1 MRLCENIPCLRQ
13 ENRIVENEINSPLQ
27 IYLYDF
33 LYEQQDLYNEYS
45 SIFKSINLKPRKNLP
60 FNDFILSYHFY
71 LNEIKTD
78 VKKINQLKKLRWYLC
93 FDKDNYYED
102 TEINLNI
109 NLGKSSLFDFDINSN
124 SYDNINESFSSN
136 GDISININDNIL
148 FQNCLMKKC
157 MDDITENEPLIIDFE
172 LIKKLI
178 KGEDNK
184 IFFLLK
190 CIHLSVS
197 NFCQQTMNYLYST
210 YKNNQYEFIK
220 EYNKRYNNF
229 IDCAILINKTCENV
243 NVAVNFLYEEI
254 LNDYPSF
261 PKFSIFRLL
270 LKTWYTEMTNKIN
283 EYDSIMSFFKQDILS
298 IYLNFLSRDLDSI
311 KMNISLPIKNSS
323 SFGEY
328 FIHNSN
334 HSFNDLKNTNFTSKV
349 SKDNSLNKNKIICP
363 FGSFYEDN
371 NICYSIIE
379 QGLNSLNDIFCN
391 EYSVYLL
398 NLTYIDTNNI
408 YNDLINNISDSI
420 QSKIE
425 VLFNN
430 LIIEEKFSETKVINE
445 ILKYFSSYFYTNRI
459 INKLKMK
466 IFSTVHVVLSILL
479 LTSLKEKFKYFLRN
493 FNINTLKNSGK
504 VYKNLNIN
512 SSVYEKLYE
521 ELKIYPYDERI
532 KILIINKF
540 SCENFSNQLVYFN
553 LLKQV
558 DKWFNQE
565 NEKMLKKNKKIEK
578 EILKKNISNEFN
590 EYKRALL
597 SLSLKPNFDLIK
609 KVRKIEKEYNKKNN
623 EFENDDIQMEE
634 ENNINESFNI
644 NGVYDINNFDI
655 NNNNFNV
662 FDNGLDFNL
671 DNYNLNFK

>member
-1 MRLCENIPCLRQ
+1 
-13 ENRIVENEINSPLQ
+13 
-27 IYLYDF
+27 
-33 LYEQQDLYNEYS
+33 
-45 SIFKSINLKPRKNLP
+45 
-60 FNDFILSYHFY
+60 
-71 LNEIKTD
+71 
-78 VKKINQLKKLRWYLC
+78 
-93 FDKDNYYED
+93 
-102 TEINLNI
+102 
-109 NLGKSSLFDFDINSN
+109 
-124 SYDNINESFSSN
+124 
-136 GDISININDNIL
+136 
-148 FQNCLMKKC
+148 
-157 MDDITENEPLIIDFE
+157 
-172 LIKKLI
+172 
-178 KGEDNK
+178 
-184 IFFLLK
+184 
-190 CIHLSVS
+190 
-197 NFCQQTMNYLYST
+197 
-210 YKNNQYEFIK
+210 
-220 EYNKRYNNF
+220 
-229 IDCAILINKTCENV
+229 
-243 NVAVNFLYEEI
+243 
-254 LNDYPSF
+254 
-261 PKFSIFRLL
+261 
-270 LKTWYTEMTNKIN
+270 
-283 EYDSIMSFFKQDILS
+283 MSFFKQDILS

-323 SFGEY
+323 SFGQY
-328 FIHNSN
+328 FIHDSN

-512 SSVYEKLYE
+512 SSIYEKLYE
-521 ELKIYPYDERI
+521 ELKMYPYDERI

-565 NEKMLKKNKKIEK
+565 NEKMLKKNKKVEK
-578 EILKKNISNEFN
+578 EISRRNISNEFN